1 MAIKRVRDVKKEIEI
16 ILSEH
21 GEIENRINNL
31 IKKILKNKEKLD
43 SDLLLHEA
51 SKQLITE
58 NNDILREVCLLKHNS
73 KMVGEQI
80 EVLVLL
86 HH

>member
-21 GEIENRINNL
+21 EEIENRINNL

-43 SDLLLHEA
+43 SDLLPHEA
-51 SKQLITE
+51 SKQLMTE

>member
-51 SKQLITE
+51 SKQLMTE